1 MAVLAAVPAVLAV
14 LRNSV
19 RVGGA
24 NAGDRLHSLF
34 FLFFFLA
41 RILL

>member
-34 FLFFFLA
+34 FLFFLA